1 MESLALTQILG
12 DAIVGLLLTLMKR
25 ISLVGAIVLVATYSV
40 AAQQARPI
48 VITESAYNMDTGFS
62 RGKLW
67 WVVVMKNPNDHFF
80 ARRPEIR
87 ITAKSRD
94 GHILAVKDKNFPE
107 IAPGGELA
115 YGDDLDPGEKPDS
128 VTFEVTGG
136 GFEHTDTQP
145 ADYSQRFEFR
155 QPLLRCNA
163 YNCRLTAEVF
173 NPYPRDADLM
183 GTILFRSA
191 TGKLLGGDT
200 FFIKQVT
207 ARSTRAFDTSLWINQ
222 PESTARTELSA
233 FCGWVAHWDD
243 LIK

>member
-1 MESLALTQILG
+1 MF
-12 DAIVGLLLTLMKR
+12 LTLMKR
-25 ISLVGAIVLVATYSV
+25 IPFIGTLLLLASQCVV
-40 AAQQARPI
+40 AQQARPI

-67 WVVVMKNPNDHFF
+67 WVVVMKNPNEHFF

-107 IAPGGELA
+107 IPPGGELA

-128 VTFEVTGG
+128 ITFDVTGG
-136 GFEHTDTQP
+136 GFERTETGP
-145 ADYSQRFEFR
+145 ADYSLRFEFR
-155 QPLLRCNA
+155 QPLLRCNS

-173 NPYPRDADLM
+173 NPYGRDADLM

-191 TGKLLGGDT
+191 AGKLLGGDT
-200 FFIKQVT
+200 FFIKQVA

-222 PESTARTELSA
+222 PEGTARTELSA
-233 FCGWVAHWDD
+233 FCGWLGHWDD

>member
-1 MESLALTQILG
+1 MKSVS
-12 DAIVGLLLTLMKR
+12 AIGLLL
-25 ISLVGAIVLVATYSV
+25 LVAASF
-40 AAQQARPI
+40 ARAQETARPI
-48 VITESAYNMDTGFS
+48 VITETAYNIDSGFS

-67 WVVVMKNPNDHFF
+67 WVVVMKNPNEHFF

-115 YGDDLDPGEKPDS
+115 YSDDLDTGEKPDS
-128 VTFEVTGG
+128 ITFYVTGG
-136 GFEHTDTQP
+136 GFEWTESGP

-155 QPLLRCNA
+155 QPLLRCNS

-173 NPYPRDADLM
+173 NPYGRDADLM

-191 TGKLLGGDT
+191 SGKLLGGDT
-200 FFIKQVT
+200 FFIKKVP
-207 ARSTRAFDTSLWINQ
+207 ARSSRPFDTPLWTSQ
-222 PESTARTELSA
+222 PEGTARTELSA

>member
-1 MESLALTQILG
+1 MDSFALTRILG
-12 DAIVGLLLTLMKR
+12 DSIVGLLVTLMKR
-25 ISLVGAIVLVATYSV
+25 IPFIGALLLVAV
-40 AAQQARPI
+40 HCVVAQQARPI

-107 IAPGGELA
+107 IPPGGELA

-128 VTFEVTGG
+128 VTFDVTGG
-136 GFEHTDTQP
+136 GFESTETRP

-155 QPLLRCNA
+155 QPLLRCNS

-173 NPYPRDADLM
+173 NPYGRDADLM

-191 TGKLLGGDT
+191 GGKLLGGDT
-200 FFIKQVT
+200 FFIKQVP
-207 ARSTRAFDTSLWINQ
+207 AHSTRAFDTSLWINQ
-222 PESTARTELSA
+222 PDGTARTELSA
-233 FCGWVAHWDD
+233 FCGLLAHWDD